1 MVIADPNTKEEYL
14 WVVGGFEK
22 VDLSTTE
29 FVYADKAA
37 VAGPTLD
44 FPIAHHCMVQVADNA
59 IYLVGGKQGG
69 EMSSQVWVV
78 DPTDGF
84 KVKQGPSLREKRY
97 FHSCAVM
104 EDGETGAKK
113 IVVAGGF
120 GPAGPKSGEVEIL
133 DTSSPINEW
142 ENGNHYFTLH
152 FFVLCKFILII
163 LAL

>member
-1 MVIADPNTKEEYL
+1 M
-14 WVVGGFEK
+14 
-22 VDLSTTE
+22 
-29 FVYADKAA
+29 YADKAA
-37 VAGPTLD
+37 VAGPTLN

-59 IYLVGGKQGG
+59 IYLIGGKQSG

-104 EDGETGAKK
+104 EDGKTGSKK

-120 GPAGPKSGEVEIL
+120 GPAESGAVEIL
-133 DTSSPINEW
+133 DTKTQNNEW
-142 ENGNHYFTLH
+142 ARGNPYFDIFYLMLCCANSSGQFWH
-152 FFVLCKFILII
+152 FKSSKTAV
-163 LAL
+163 